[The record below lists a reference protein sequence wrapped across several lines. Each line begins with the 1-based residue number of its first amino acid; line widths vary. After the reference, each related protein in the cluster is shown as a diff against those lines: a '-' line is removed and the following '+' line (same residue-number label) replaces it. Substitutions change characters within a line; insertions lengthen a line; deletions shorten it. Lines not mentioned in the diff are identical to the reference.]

1 MISPVLARPLL
12 LVAPLA
18 FAVLTAACGSSS
30 GGGTAP
36 ALTGGKPPVA
46 SVTILAGNGQTGAV
60 STTLGTTVQ
69 VKALDAAGAPLAGDT
84 ILFIAGTGG
93 AQLTGTTA
101 VTNAAGI
108 ATLGGFTLGRCAGPN
123 VVYAKSKRT
132 ANVSAVISAT
142 GTGGAAGYCIEMLF
156 TSEPDPVL
164 RAAAEAAAV
173 KWGAILN
180 ATSFAPETL
189 NLDPATLPANEQK
202 CANISVPLVP
212 TRIVKGLLI
221 LVELVAIP
229 NPSPGL
235 VTLGQ
240 AGPCYIR
247 IPGNLT
253 VMGGLRLNADYLINN
268 LNATQRQDVVTHEM
282 GHVLGYGTLWDAPLN
297 LITNPINTSGPTAQP
312 LPGFVGSNARARWTL
327 MGGPASPA
335 SVPVEGCG
343 GGGTVNGHWRESS
356 FGDEMMTGYISAP
369 GGGRNPLSALTI
381 ASMADMGYSV
391 DMAQAEAFTINTRTC
406 PATGSGTFNV
416 GSLVI
421 ADASGHE
428 TQVVEILQKP
438 THVASHGQ
446 LIPIRR

>member
-18 FAVLTAACGSSS
+18 FAVLTAACSS
-30 GGGTAP
+30 GTAP
-36 ALTGGKPPVA
+36 ALTGRKPPVA
-46 SVTILAGNGQTGAV
+46 SVAILAGNGQAGTV
-60 STTLGTTVQ
+60 STPLGTIIQ
-69 VKALDAAGAPLAGDT
+69 VKALDATGAPLAGDT

-101 VTNAAGI
+101 VTDAAGI

-132 ANVSAVISAT
+132 ANVSTVISAT
-142 GTGGAAGYCIEMLF
+142 GTGGVAGYCIEMLF

-164 RAAAEAAAV
+164 RAAAEVAAV

-189 NLDPATLPANEQK
+189 NLDPATLPAGEQK

-212 TRIVKGLLI
+212 SRIVKGLLI

-253 VMGGLRLNADYLINN
+253 VMGGLRLNADFLINN

-282 GHVLGYGTLWDAPLN
+282 GHVLGFGTLWDAPLN
-297 LITNPINTSGPTAQP
+297 LITNPINTAGATSQP

-343 GGGTVNGHWRESS
+343 GGGTVNGHWRESA

-369 GGGRNPLSALTI
+369 GGGHNPLSALTV

-391 DMAQAEAFTINTRTC
+391 DMAQAETFVISSRPC
-406 PATGSGTFNV
+406 PAATGAGVFNV

-421 ADASGHE
+421 ANASGHE